1 MPNSHTV
8 LLHKRRAGMTLVK
21 SSMAFFFFFGNYFF
35 SGISHHCHNSLVAWS
50 VQIFKYFVG
59 IRLYVGLE
67 VHMTYWSWIPL
78 ILPLWEVITASH
90 CIPSNAFV
98 YQLFQRVFFLLLQ
111 DFKYQTRLEMT
122 VLFFF
127 LFCRESDISGASSHY
142 HWSSPCYWIL
152 CY

>member
-98 YQLFQRVFFLLLQ
+98 NGFFLLLQ

>member
-21 SSMAFFFFFGNYFF
+21 SSMAFFFFGNYFF